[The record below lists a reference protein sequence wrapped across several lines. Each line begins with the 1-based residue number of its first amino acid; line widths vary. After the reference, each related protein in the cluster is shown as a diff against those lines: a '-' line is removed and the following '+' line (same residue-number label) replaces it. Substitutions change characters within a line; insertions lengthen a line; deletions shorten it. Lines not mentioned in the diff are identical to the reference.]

1 MFVPDMAAV
10 AFAELIE
17 AEAKQWAALPAE
29 MREALRAHER
39 RITEGQERRL
49 CA

>member
-1 MFVPDMAAV
+1 MFVPNMAAM

-17 AEAKQWAALPAE
+17 AEAKRWAALPAE
-29 MREALRAHER
+29 MRDALLAHER
-39 RITEGQERRL
+39 RIAEGQDRRQ